1 MLCSTDISVLFCS
14 LIAFVIALLIA
25 LVKKINE
32 KYPLNVA
39 LVIIY
44 SVCMALA
51 LGVWNTQLNALE
63 RLIVFGISLVLF
75 TCALLI
81 GAAIKTNLFDHL
93 MSILIS
99 FSVISL
105 VIVIVAVVLIAL
117 KQCKYQTIGVYVGAQ
132 ISLFVITIFI

>member
-1 MLCSTDISVLFCS
+1 MNMYFNKAVIFF
-14 LIAFVIALLIA
+14 LIFQ
-25 LVKKINE
+25 
-32 KYPLNVA
+32 
-39 LVIIY
+39 